1 MVPDLQSN
9 LSEADDWPLPAAVAG
24 LVETAA
30 ALFDVDRSTS
40 YQFLNRAVALVRAT
54 RPPAKCHEASR
65 YQERPRRGLAA
76 WQISRVTTYIRD
88 NLEASLT
95 AQNLADQVNLS
106 AGQFFRAFKA
116 SVGLPPFQYIL
127 RKRLELACR
136 MMETTD
142 ESLSQIAIACGLC
155 DQSHLCRMFR
165 RMVGESPD
173 AWRRKNN
180 PGRAARH
187 SR

>member
-1 MVPDLQSN
+1 MVSDLQSN
-9 LSEADDWPLPAAVAG
+9 LSEADDWPLPGAVAG
-24 LVETAA
+24 LVE
-30 ALFDVDRSTS
+30 
-40 YQFLNRAVALVRAT
+40 
-54 RPPAKCHEASR
+54 CHEASR
-65 YQERPRRGLAA
+65 YQEPPRRGLAA
-76 WQISRVTTYIRD
+76 WQISRVTSYVRD

-95 AQNLADQVNLS
+95 AQDLADQVSLS

-116 SVGLPPFQYIL
+116 SVGLPPFQYVL
-127 RKRLELACR
+127 RKRLERACR
-136 MMETTD
+136 MMATTD